1 MKQKVFLDT
10 NIILDLLVSS
20 RSTREVNCILSAV
33 KQNLLEA
40 QVSVQSLLD
49 AYYTSEKYGIP
60 FDTFRSFLS
69 EIRRYVNWS
78 TIDSLNLDW
87 AMDNFTGDF
96 EDDAQYACAYDGCCD
111 YFITRDKLLLRRNTP
126 LCPMTV
132 ISPEEFV
139 ARMTEKKDF

>member
-1 MKQKVFLDT
+1 M
-10 NIILDLLVSS
+10 
-20 RSTREVNCILSAV
+20 ILSAV

-60 FDTFRSFLS
+60 FDIFRSFLS
-69 EIRRYVNWS
+69 EIRRYMNWG
-78 TIDSLNLDW
+78 TIDSLDLDW

-111 YFITRDKLLLRRNTP
+111 YFITRDTKLLKRNTSG
-126 LCPMTV
+126 CPMKV

-139 ARMTEKKDF
+139 ARMTERQDF